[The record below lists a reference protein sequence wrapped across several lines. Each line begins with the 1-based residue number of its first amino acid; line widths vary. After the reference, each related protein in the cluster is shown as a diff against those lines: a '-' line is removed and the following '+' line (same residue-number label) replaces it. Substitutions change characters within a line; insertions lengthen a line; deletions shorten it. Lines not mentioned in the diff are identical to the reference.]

1 MAKIIGIENYEYHI
15 IDDKTGTSRDFTG
28 FKVYVATTMLSSQG
42 RGQKVSEYPVA
53 LADVQQVFGC
63 SVPDLDKFLDKD
75 MIYETVPQGK
85 KHLLCRVQLIK

>member
-28 FKVYVATTMLSSQG
+28 FKVYVATGMLSTQG
-42 RGQKVSEYPVA
+42 KGLKVTEYPVA

-63 SVPDLDKFLDKD
+63 SVPELDKFLDKN

-85 KHLLCRVQLIK
+85 KHLLCRVELIK